1 MRLLD
6 AGGRVKSPGH
16 RRSGLYQEHFRDRRR
31 ERQFVSSIG
40 FFVALAGARAV
51 THALHTRRA
60 RMAKLVG
67 RPRRRHHHHL
77 VAGILLLLADGYAW
91 LFQVGTG
98 VGHASPWGS
107 RLTALL
113 YGMGSALTLD
123 EFALWLDLRDE
134 YWSGEGR
141 ESVEAALLFGA
152 LLSMGLWGGQ
162 PLRALI
168 RRG

>member
-1 MRLLD
+1 MSRF
-6 AGGRVKSPGH
+6 
-16 RRSGLYQEHFRDRRR
+16 RRSASSRLPGLSDGQVRDRRR
-31 ERQFVSSIG
+31 ERQFLSSLG
-40 FFVALAGARAV
+40 FFLALAGARAI
-51 THALHTRRA
+51 THAQHTRPA
-60 RMAKLVG
+60 RVARLFG
-67 RPRRRHHHHL
+67 RPRRHHHHHL

-98 VGHASPWGS
+98 VGRASPWGS

-113 YGMGSALTLD
+113 YGIGSALTLD

-152 LLSMGLWGGQ
+152 LLSMGLWGGE

-168 RRG
+168 RRGKR